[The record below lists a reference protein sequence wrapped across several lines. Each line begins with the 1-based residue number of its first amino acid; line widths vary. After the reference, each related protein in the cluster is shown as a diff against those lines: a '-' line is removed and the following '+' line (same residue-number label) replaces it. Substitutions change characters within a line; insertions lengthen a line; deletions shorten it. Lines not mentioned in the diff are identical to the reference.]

1 VRAAPAFDI
10 NDRPLA
16 DFLLW
21 VARETGRTIVYRS
34 AAAESAAREVRLNGS
49 IAGLDPD
56 TALTTVLSTTQLRR
70 YETQSQFIGI
80 GLASSE
86 SSR

>member
-1 VRAAPAFDI
+1 MKGL
-10 NDRPLA
+10 PLSERQ
-16 DFLLW
+16 LLD
-21 VARETGRTIVYRS
+21 AMLSGNE
-34 AAAESAAREVRLNGS
+34 A
-49 IAGLDPD
+49 
-56 TALTTVLSTTQLRR
+56 ALTTVLSTTQLRR